1 MAKVDVNLLANP
13 GFVIQNDANG
23 QVITTEMAPLNVP
36 VGGDGWMNATSI
48 RQTGWADLVFGNY
61 NNEGANPLS
70 VSPAVQDT
78 IYLDKNNQLT
88 GMKAAIVAFHN
99 FITDNPVHVKRVNI
113 RVGNVVVMPS
123 QLIILTPNIFT
134 GIMSRQLIDISAQR
148 NAYQYQNDIIT
159 LDNLDLVIGRN
170 SIVRFA
176 GNFNEEVWS
185 GAAGQGSQYANTPKY
200 SMFIDWTIDRYLSLE
215 KGLVENVKLLETAT
229 GQADAINQE
238 INKAEAQTTPTLVLN
253 TTDANPNFN
262 AGVVQNTVA
271 NVRPLPQFQQQ
282 KMRR

>member
-23 QVITTEMAPLNVP
+23 QVITTEMAPLNTP
-36 VGGDGWMNATSI
+36 VGGSSYATATSI
-48 RQTGWADLVFGNY
+48 NQTGWADLVFGNY
-61 NNEGANPLS
+61 NNAGDNPLS

-78 IYLDKNNQLT
+78 INLSGNNQLT
-88 GMKAAIVAFHN
+88 GMKAAIQAFHN
-99 FITDNPVHVKRVNI
+99 FITDNPVHVKKVNI
-113 RVGNVVVMPS
+113 RVGNVAVMPS

-176 GNFNEEVWS
+176 GNFNVQVWS
-185 GAAGQGSQYANTPKY
+185 GTAGQGTPYAKTPAH

-238 INKAEAQTTPTLVLN
+238 INKAEAKNVPTLNLN
-253 TTDANPNFN
+253 IENPNFD
-262 AGVVQNTVA
+262 ASAVASTVY
-271 NVRPLPQFQQQ
+271 PSIPQFQS
-282 KMRR
+282 KKRR